1 MTGWVPTRWAPEKA
15 DVLAALAD
23 EVLHNYGHGRS
34 IVAVDGADGA
44 GKTHFADDLAA
55 MLEKKGHAVFRA
67 SIDGFHRPR
76 AERHLAGKDS
86 PEGFYRDS
94 FDYSTFRRVLIEPFR
109 LGEGAAFVT
118 AAFDHR
124 RDATVPAKWR
134 TGPRDAIL
142 IVDGIF
148 LNRPELRGLWNYS
161 IWLDVPDAV
170 REQRLLARDGPGGVG
185 PRYSGGM
192 ALYLAEAKP
201 RAAASAII
209 DNADFDHP
217 RRVFAD
223 SC

>member
-1 MTGWVPTRWAPEKA
+1 MAIDRTTWAPEKTS
-15 DVLAALAD
+15 VLETLAN
-23 EVLHNYGHGRS
+23 EILHNYGRGRA

-44 GKTHFADDLAA
+44 GKTHFADELAA
-55 MLEKKGHAVFRA
+55 MLEKMGHAIFRA

-94 FDYSTFRRVLIEPFR
+94 YDYSTFRRVLIEPFR
-109 LGEGAAFVT
+109 MGEGAAFVT

-124 RDATVPAKWR
+124 RDAPVPAKWR
-134 TGPRDAIL
+134 TGPHDALL

-148 LNRPELRGLWNYS
+148 LHRPELRGLWNYS
-161 IWLDVPDAV
+161 IWIDAPEEI
-170 REQRLLARDGPGGVG
+170 RKERLVARDGEGAIG

-192 ALYLAEAKP
+192 ALYLKEASP
-201 RAAASAII
+201 REAASAII
-209 DNADFDHP
+209 DNSDFTRP
-217 RRVFAD
+217 RREFAD